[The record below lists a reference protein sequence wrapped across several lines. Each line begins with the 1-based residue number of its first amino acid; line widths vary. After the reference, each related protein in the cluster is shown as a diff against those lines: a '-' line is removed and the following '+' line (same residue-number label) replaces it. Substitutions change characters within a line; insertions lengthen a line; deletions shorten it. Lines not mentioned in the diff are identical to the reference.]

1 MHIPL
6 LRTRDS
12 QGKLPVQ
19 RVNLADKDAGG
30 DSSGQAAPRAKT
42 GIVGLDSV
50 LNGGIP
56 KGNVVLLT
64 GACGTGKTTLALE
77 MLVNGAKEGE
87 AGIFITTTEPVERVI
102 DNAATYAFFDRAL
115 VGKKLHFF
123 DAAELFEELRIS
135 PDLTDKDVEALLK
148 WLARTVKEKQAQ
160 RLVLDSLT
168 GICQRIS
175 KPEHIR
181 EFTDKLGR
189 VLSHAGVTTVCTS
202 ETKPGEM
209 SYSTFGVEEAV
220 ADGIVLLGN
229 HDSRG
234 YLLRTLQVVK
244 MRGTIH
250 SRARYVFDLTS
261 HGLIM
266 VPMLKASMREG

>member
-1 MHIPL
+1 MHNPL
-6 LRTRDS
+6 PRTRDS
-12 QGKLPVQ
+12 ERKIPVQ
-19 RVNLADKDAGG
+19 RVNLADKDGG
-30 DSSGQAAPRAKT
+30 GEAAGQAALRAKT
-42 GIVGLDSV
+42 GISGLDSV

-56 KGNVVLLT
+56 KGNMVLLT

-87 AGIFITTTEPVERVI
+87 AGIFITTTEPVDRVV
-102 DNAATYAFFDRAL
+102 DNATTYAFFDKAL
-115 VGKKLHFF
+115 VGKKVHFY

-135 PDLTDKDVEALLK
+135 PDLTDKDVDALLK
-148 WLARTVKEKQAQ
+148 WVTRTVKEKQAT

-181 EFTDKLGR
+181 TFVDRLGR
-189 VLSHAGVTTVCTS
+189 TLSGAGVTTIATS
-202 ETKPGEM
+202 ETHAGEM
-209 SYSTFGVEEAV
+209 TYSSFGVEEAV

-244 MRGTIH
+244 MRGTVH

>member
-1 MHIPL
+1 M
-6 LRTRDS
+6 
-12 QGKLPVQ
+12 
-19 RVNLADKDAGG
+19 AEKDAG
-30 DSSGQAAPRAKT
+30 DSGGQGAPRART
-42 GIVGLDSV
+42 GISGLDSV

-77 MLVNGAKEGE
+77 MLVNGAKDGE

-115 VGKKLHFF
+115 VGKKIHFV
-123 DAAELFEELRIS
+123 DSADLFEELRIS
-135 PDLTDKDVEALLK
+135 PDLTDKDIEALLK
-148 WLARTVKEKQAQ
+148 WVTRTVKDKQAG

-168 GICQRIS
+168 GILQRIS
-175 KPEHIR
+175 KPDHIR

-189 VLSHAGVTTVCTS
+189 TLSGAGVTTICTS
-202 ETKPGEM
+202 ETKPGET

-220 ADGIVLLGN
+220 ADGIILLGN

-244 MRGTIH
+244 MRGTVH
-250 SRARYVFDLTS
+250 SRARYVMDLTS
-261 HGLIM
+261 HGVIM

>member
-1 MHIPL
+1 M
-6 LRTRDS
+6 
-12 QGKLPVQ
+12 
-19 RVNLADKDAGG
+19 AEKDGGG
-30 DSSGQAAPRAKT
+30 DQGGQPAPRTKT
-42 GIVGLDSV
+42 GISGLDSV

-87 AGIFITTTEPVERVI
+87 SGIFITTTEPVERVI

-115 VGKKLHFF
+115 VGKKLHFV
-123 DAAELFEELRIS
+123 DAADLFEELRIS

-148 WLARTVKEKQAQ
+148 WLARTVKEKQAT

-175 KPEHIR
+175 KPDHIR

-189 VLSHAGVTTVCTS
+189 TLSHAGVTAICTS
-202 ETKPGEM
+202 ETKPGDVT
-209 SYSTFGVEEAV
+209 YSTFGVEEAV
-220 ADGIVLLGN
+220 ADGIILLGN

-244 MRGTIH
+244 MRGTVH
-250 SRARYVFDLTS
+250 SRARYVIDLTS
-261 HGLIM
+261 HGVIM
-266 VPMLKASMREG
+266 VPMLKASMREA